1 MFYHKNLEGRPR
13 RYVADTI
20 MSEYDSIRPFLDHE
34 VPSVIQRLVNSPEL
48 AVAASEL
55 AMPRFLANNIAGR
68 TLTRLILLY
77 KTRNLK
83 TIRDCQK
90 LVTHYFDQVV
100 ARSIDNLSVNG
111 LEHLDPNKP
120 YLFISNHRDILMD
133 SSLINYLIQ
142 QAGHDTCR
150 MAVGD
155 NLLSNSLAAD
165 LMRLNKSFIVERDVD
180 GMSAYYRALTR
191 TSGYIRHSL
200 NEGVSVWIAQ
210 REGRAKDGYD
220 RTDPALLKMLLLA
233 YRGEDSPLSS
243 LLKEAQI
250 VPVSVSYEVDPCGKK
265 KARELVAIARDGEY
279 EKSEHEDLQSMILGL
294 MGYKGRV
301 HLNFARPI
309 NSVEDV
315 EQLAERLDKDIV
327 SNYRTFPTHRFA
339 AKTLSGGQESE
350 EAATDKALVAL
361 KADLAACA
369 SDEKTNLLQQYA
381 NVWKNRQDL
390 GID

>member
-1 MFYHKNLEGRPR
+1 MLEA
-13 RYVADTI
+13 VAGAL

-34 VPSVIQRLVNSPEL
+34 VPSVIQRLVTSPEL
-48 AVAASEL
+48 AIAASEL
-55 AMPRFLANNIAGR
+55 AMPKLLANNIAGQ
-68 TLTRLILLY
+68 TLTRLLLLY
-77 KTRNLK
+77 KTRGLK

-100 ARSIDNLSVNG
+100 ARSIDNLSVSG

-165 LMRLNKSFIVERDVD
+165 LMRLNKSFIVERDVE
-180 GMSAYYRALTR
+180 GMRAYYRALTK

-200 NEGVSVWIAQ
+200 DEGVSVWIAQ
-210 REGRAKDGYD
+210 REGRAKDGFD

-233 YRGEDSPLSS
+233 YRDEDAPLSA
-243 LLKEAQI
+243 LLTEVQI
-250 VPVSVSYEVDPCGKK
+250 VPVSVSYEVDPCGIK
-265 KARELVAIARDGEY
+265 KAEELVAIARNGVY

-301 HLNFARPI
+301 HLSFARPI
-309 NSVEDV
+309 SGLEGLEEV

-327 SNYRTFPTHRFA
+327 SNYRTFPTHRYA
-339 AKTLSGGQESE
+339 AKTLAGGQDD
-350 EAATDKALVAL
+350 EATSTDKALLAL
-361 KADLAACA
+361 KADLALCGTE
-369 SDEKTNLLQQYA
+369 EKANLLQQYA
-381 NVWKNRQDL
+381 NVWENRKAL

>member
-1 MFYHKNLEGRPR
+1 MKQLEAFAG
-13 RYVADTI
+13 AL

-48 AVAASEL
+48 AVAASKL
-55 AMPRFLANNIAGR
+55 AMPRLLANNMAGQ
-68 TLTRLILLY
+68 TLTRLLLLY
-77 KTRNLK
+77 KTRGLK

-100 ARSIDNLSVNG
+100 ARSIDNLSVSG

-165 LMRLNKSFIVERDVD
+165 LMRLNKSFIVERDVE
-180 GMSAYYRALTR
+180 GMRAYYRALTR

-200 NEGVSVWIAQ
+200 SEGVSVWIAQ
-210 REGRAKDGYD
+210 REGRAKDGFD

-233 YRGEDSPLSS
+233 YRNEESPISA
-243 LLKEAQI
+243 LLAQAQI
-250 VPVSVSYEVDPCGKK
+250 VPVSVSYEVDPCGTK
-265 KARELVAIARDGEY
+265 KAEELVAIARDGAY
-279 EKSEHEDLQSMILGL
+279 QKAEHEDLQSMILGL

-301 HLNFARPI
+301 HLSFARPI
-309 NSVEDV
+309 DNVGDV
-315 EQLAERLDKDIV
+315 EQLTERLDKDIV
-327 SNYRTFPTHRFA
+327 SNYRTFPTHRYA
-339 AKTLSGGQESE
+339 AKTLAGSQDREDVS
-350 EAATDKALVAL
+350 TDKALVAL
-361 KADLAACA
+361 KADLAACGD
-369 SDEKTNLLQQYA
+369 DEKINLLQQYA
-381 NVWKNRQDL
+381 NVWENRKAL

>member
-1 MFYHKNLEGRPR
+1 
-13 RYVADTI
+13 

-34 VPSVIQRLVNSPEL
+34 VPSVIQRLVTSPEL
-48 AVAASEL
+48 AIAASEL
-55 AMPRFLANNIAGR
+55 AMPKLLANNIAGQ
-68 TLTRLILLY
+68 TLTRLLLLY
-77 KTRNLK
+77 KTRGLK

-100 ARSIDNLSVNG
+100 ARSIDNLSVSG

-180 GMSAYYRALTR
+180 GMRAYYRALTK

-200 NEGVSVWIAQ
+200 DEGVSVWIAQ
-210 REGRAKDGYD
+210 REGRAKDGFD

-233 YRGEDSPLSS
+233 YRDEDAPLSA
-243 LLKEAQI
+243 LLTEVQI
-250 VPVSVSYEVDPCGKK
+250 VPVSVSYEVDPCGIK
-265 KARELVAIARDGEY
+265 KAEELVAIARNGVY

-301 HLNFARPI
+301 HLSFARPI
-309 NSVEDV
+309 SGLEGLEEV

-327 SNYRTFPTHRFA
+327 SNYRTFPTHRYA
-339 AKTLSGGQESE
+339 AKTLAGGQDD
-350 EAATDKALVAL
+350 EATSTDKALLAL
-361 KADLAACA
+361 KADLALCGTE
-369 SDEKTNLLQQYA
+369 EKANLLQQYA
-381 NVWKNRQDL
+381 NVWENRKAL

>member
-1 MFYHKNLEGRPR
+1 MWLLEAFVG
-13 RYVADTI
+13 AL

-55 AMPRFLANNIAGR
+55 TMPKFLADNVFGQ
-68 TLTRLILLY
+68 TLTRLLLLY
-77 KTRNLK
+77 KTRGLK

-100 ARSIDNLSVNG
+100 ARSIDNLSVSG
-111 LEHLDPNKP
+111 LERLDPNKP

-165 LMRLNKSFIVERDVD
+165 LMRLNKSFIVERDVV
-180 GMSAYYRALTR
+180 GMRAYYRALTK

-210 REGRAKDGYD
+210 REGRAKDGFD

-233 YRGEDSPLSS
+233 YRDEESPLTA
-243 LLKEAQI
+243 LLAEAQI
-250 VPVSVSYEVDPCGKK
+250 VPVSVSYEVDPCGTK
-265 KARELVAIARDGEY
+265 KAEELVAIARDGVY

-301 HLNFARPI
+301 HLSFAPPI
-309 NSVEDV
+309 DNVGDV

-327 SNYRTFPTHRFA
+327 SKFRTFPTHRYA
-339 AKTLSGGQESE
+339 AKVLAGGQDDG
-350 EAATDKALVAL
+350 EASTDKALVAL
-361 KADLAACA
+361 KADLASCGEE
-369 SDEKTNLLQQYA
+369 EKTNLLQQYA
-381 NVWKNRQDL
+381 NVWENRKALD
-390 GID
+390 IV

>member
-1 MFYHKNLEGRPR
+1 MKLLEAFVG
-13 RYVADTI
+13 AL
-20 MSEYDSIRPFLDHE
+20 MSDYDSIRPFLDHE
-34 VPSVIQRLVNSPEL
+34 VPSVIQRLVNSSAL

-55 AMPRFLANNIAGR
+55 AMPRVLANNFVGQA
-68 TLTRLILLY
+68 LTRLILLY
-77 KTRNLK
+77 KTRGLK

-90 LVTHYFDQVV
+90 LMTHYFDQVV
-100 ARSIDNLSVNG
+100 DRSIDNLSVSG
-111 LEHLDPNKP
+111 LEHLDPNQS

-155 NLLSNSLAAD
+155 NLLTNTLAAD

-180 GMSAYYRALTR
+180 GMRAYYRALTR

-210 REGRAKDGYD
+210 REGRAKDGFD

-233 YRGEDSPLSS
+233 YRDEESPTSA
-243 LLKEAQI
+243 LLAQAQI
-250 VPVSVSYEVDPCGKK
+250 VPVSVSYEVDPCGTK
-265 KARELVAIARDGEY
+265 KAQELVAVARDGEY
-279 EKSEHEDLQSMILGL
+279 KKSEHEDLQSMILGL

-301 HLNFARPI
+301 HLSFARPI
-309 NSVEDV
+309 DNVGGV

-327 SNYRTFPTHRFA
+327 ANYRTFPTHRYA
-339 AKTLSGGQESE
+339 AKTLNGGQDSE
-350 EAATDKALVAL
+350 DASTDKALAAL
-361 KADLAACA
+361 QADLASCGE
-369 SDEKTNLLQQYA
+369 DEKTNLLQQYA
-381 NVWKNRQDL
+381 NVWENRKAL

>member
-1 MFYHKNLEGRPR
+1 MKLLEA
-13 RYVADTI
+13 VAGAL

-55 AMPRFLANNIAGR
+55 AMPRILANNMAGQA
-68 TLTRLILLY
+68 LTRLMLLY
-77 KTRNLK
+77 KTRGLK

-100 ARSIDNLSVNG
+100 ARSIDNLSVSG

-180 GMSAYYRALTR
+180 GMRAYYRALTR

-210 REGRAKDGYD
+210 REGRAKDGID

-233 YRGEDSPLSS
+233 YREEISPISA
-243 LLKEAQI
+243 LLAQAQI
-250 VPVSVSYEVDPCGKK
+250 VPVSVSYEVDPCGVK
-265 KARELVAIARDGEY
+265 KAEELVAIARDGEY
-279 EKSEHEDLQSMILGL
+279 KKSEHEDLQSMILGL

-301 HLNFARPI
+301 HLSFARPI
-309 NSVEDV
+309 DNVGDV

-327 SNYRTFPTHRFA
+327 SNYRTFPTHRYA
-339 AKTLSGGQESE
+339 AKTLAGDQHSESGS
-350 EAATDKALVAL
+350 TDKALVAL
-361 KADLAACA
+361 KADLAAC
-369 SDEKTNLLQQYA
+369 SDDEKTNLLQQYA
-381 NVWKNRQDL
+381 NVWENRKAL
-390 GID
+390 GIE